1 MTNLEII
8 KHLALTNPTRLA
20 ELLDDIYC
28 CAWNDGAN
36 FDNDH
41 FHPTFE
47 DKEMDKWLYD
57 DASKLGLYFEEEL
70 EEWSKVLKKE
80 N

>member
-8 KHLALTNPTRLA
+8 KYLANNNPTRLA
-20 ELLDDIYC
+20 ELLEDIYC

-36 FDNDH
+36 FDNNH

-47 DKEMDKWLYD
+47 DEMDKWLYD
-57 DASKLGLYFEEEL
+57 DASKLGLYFEDEL
-70 EEWSKVLKKE
+70 EEWTKII